1 MASAATILQR
11 HDAVHCDNPSR
22 NFWIEVIKDEEFD
35 TRFRIALRPFRY
47 RSAPATIGK
56 LDFATQRSFGSERE
70 AIRRARSVFGNI
82 LRWKRTK
89 SGWLRASFILEAT
102 ERDSE

>member
-1 MASAATILQR
+1 MT
-11 HDAVHCDNPSR
+11 R

-56 LDFATQRSFGSERE
+56 LDFATQRSFGSEGKL
-70 AIRRARSVFGNI
+70 FGG
-82 LRWKRTK
+82 R
-89 SGWLRASFILEAT
+89 GQFLET
-102 ERDSE
+102 S